1 MHNNNII
8 AILDRLCD
16 LLNKLLHINI
26 CIDQPTI
33 NTNIT
38 NITGRS
44 RAITVILFIRAD
56 NSIHIK
62 KDMIPNIQ
70 LLERFLTICNIKY
83 TNHQFTY
90 VFKITDVPNTLF
102 TDNMNTLVKLI

>member
-1 MHNNNII
+1 MHNNNIV
-8 AILDRLCD
+8 ILDRLCD

-26 CIDQPTI
+26 CVDYSAT
-33 NTNIT
+33 NTNVT
-38 NITGRS
+38 NIICHS
-44 RAITVILFIRAD
+44 NAITVILFTHAD

-62 KDMIPNIQ
+62 KDMIPDTQ

-90 VFKITDVPNTLF
+90 VSKITDIPNTLF
-102 TDNMNTLVKLI
+102 TDNMETLVKLI